1 MKFTKPH
8 IPLIVFD
15 LYGVTVLR
23 GGYIIQ
29 SNVNTS
35 LGYGLQSVNKCKI
48 GLAFTYYMAISNSKI
63 WLYPILHNK
72 KEKNNENSIRQSIN
86 S

>member
-1 MKFTKPH
+1 MKLTKPH

-23 GGYIIQ
+23 GGYIIPL
-29 SNVNTS
+29 NVNKS

-48 GLAFTYYMAISNSKI
+48 GLVFTYSVAY
-63 WLYPILHNK
+63 
-72 KEKNNENSIRQSIN
+72 
-86 S
+86 